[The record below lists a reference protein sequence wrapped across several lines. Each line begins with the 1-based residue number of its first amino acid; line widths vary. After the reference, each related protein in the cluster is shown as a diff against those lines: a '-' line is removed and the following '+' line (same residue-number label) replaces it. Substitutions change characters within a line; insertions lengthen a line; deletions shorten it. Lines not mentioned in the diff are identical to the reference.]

1 MDNLKM
7 EAIKT
12 KLKEDNDYQLKD
24 ISSQSLTPYVV
35 IDIID
40 GKI

>member
-24 ISSQSLTPYVV
+24 ISSQSLTPCVV

>member
-1 MDNLKM
+1 MDNL
-7 EAIKT
+7 ETEVIKT
-12 KLKEDNDYQLKD
+12 KLKEDNNYQLED
-24 ISSQSLTPYVV
+24 VSSQSLTPCVV

>member
-1 MDNLKM
+1 MDNLKT
-7 EAIKT
+7 EAIKI
-12 KLKEDNDYQLKD
+12 KLKEDNDYQFKD
-24 ISSQSLTPYVV
+24 ISSQSLTPYIV